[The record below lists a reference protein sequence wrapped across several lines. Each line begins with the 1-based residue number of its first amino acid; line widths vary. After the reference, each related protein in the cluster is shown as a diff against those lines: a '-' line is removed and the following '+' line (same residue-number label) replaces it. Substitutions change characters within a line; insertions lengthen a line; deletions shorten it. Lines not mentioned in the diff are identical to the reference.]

1 MTYNKKHCSPHAM
14 KMNKGSCLNRK
25 LLEKLALILIASCIK
40 SLSDQ
45 EIKQVVKEQS

>member
-1 MTYNKKHCSPHAM
+1 MERNITEPFLK
-14 KMNKGSCLNRK
+14 K
-25 LLEKLALILIASCIK
+25 LLNFSEDKRKKLALILIASCIK